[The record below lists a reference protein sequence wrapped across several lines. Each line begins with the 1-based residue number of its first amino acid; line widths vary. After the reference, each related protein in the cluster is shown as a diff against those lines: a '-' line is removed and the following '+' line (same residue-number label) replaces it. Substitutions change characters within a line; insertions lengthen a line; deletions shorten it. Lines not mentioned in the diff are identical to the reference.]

1 MSYEYNKKYAEK
13 YLGKLEGLTVRVP
26 KGRKATVEALAA
38 ARGESVNGLI
48 NRLLRTEAGLSETEW
63 KTAADDQ
70 IGRAHV

>member
-63 KTAADDQ
+63 KTAADDLS
-70 IGRAHV
+70 

>member
-1 MSYEYNKKYAEK
+1 MSYEYNKRYAEK

-26 KGRKATVEALAA
+26 KGRKTTVEALAA

-63 KTAADDQ
+63 KTAADDPS
-70 IGRAHV
+70 